1 MESAMSFNV
10 NLAQR
15 DADLPSHAQRKRG
28 DRTPSVRWERGTAMR
43 REIHV
48 PGRGVLHGRM
58 RGFSMLEVL
67 ITLVILAFGLLG
79 LINLQIK
86 LQMNEVESYQR
97 GQALMLLN
105 DMAARLQAHPLN
117 PDTMS
122 GDLERLQDYLTGNSW
137 VGVDGLDCATDFVQ
151 AAADCAA
158 WDELLEGAAVE
169 QSGGTS
175 GGAMAGARGCVTQ
188 VQAADLGFGVC
199 RPPIYRVSVSWQGLY
214 ESATPAV
221 DCAAN
226 QYGDEGY
233 RRTVSTLVVV
243 GSPRCL

>member
-1 MESAMSFNV
+1 MIALDGFTMELAMSF
-10 NLAQR
+10 R
-15 DADLPSHAQRKRG
+15 S
-28 DRTPSVRWERGTAMR
+28 
-43 REIHV
+43 
-48 PGRGVLHGRM
+48 

-67 ITLVILAFGLLG
+67 ITLVILAFGLLA

-105 DMAARLQAHPLN
+105 DMAARLQAHPLS
-117 PDTMS
+117 PLLTS
-122 GDLERLQDYLTGNSW
+122 GDVERLQDYLTGESW
-137 VGVDGLDCATDFVQ
+137 VGVDGLSCADDFVQ
-151 AAADCAA
+151 AADDCAG

-169 QSGGTS
+169 QSGG
-175 GGAMAGARGCVTQ
+175 GNAGAMAGARGCVTQ
-188 VQAADLGFGVC
+188 VQEADLGFGVC
-199 RPPIYRVSVSWQGLY
+199 RPPIYRISVSWQGLY
-214 ESATPAV
+214 KSAAPAV
-221 DCAAN
+221 DCAAD